1 MLLLLA
7 IARGFL
13 YIKNIMTTQSKIMH
27 PEPRSENGY
36 QRRRRETREQ
46 LMEAGRALF
55 IERSVDQVSIESI
68 TARAGVA
75 KGSFYNHFASREA
88 LFEELLELTI
98 ADLLAKY
105 EAYEPQHEDPLAV
118 AIAQARFTFYTLL
131 SDPGACRLLLQGGQP
146 AQGGAI
152 DRVLRPVVGDRLSE
166 GVTLGSLSHLDY
178 DLVYAAYFAVTT
190 GTIAHLLTREEGFD
204 AVSGANQAT
213 ELCFAVLG
221 LPHRS
226 PELEQKELP

>member
-1 MLLLLA
+1 M
-7 IARGFL
+7 ARCIL
-13 YIKNIMTTQSKIMH
+13 YIGNIMTMQSKIH
-27 PEPRSENGY
+27 ASEPRPENGY

-46 LMEAGRALF
+46 LMAAGRALF

-88 LFEELLELTI
+88 LFDELLELTI
-98 ADLLAKY
+98 ADLLEKY
-105 EAYEPQHEDPLAV
+105 EAYEPHYEDPLSA
-118 AIAQARFTFYTLL
+118 ALARARFTFYTLL

-146 AQGGAI
+146 VPGGAI
-152 DRVLRPVVGDRLSE
+152 DRVLRPVVGDRLNE
-166 GVTLGSLSHLDY
+166 GVTLGSLSHLDN

-190 GTIAHLLTREEGFD
+190 GAIAHLLTREEGFD
-204 AVSGANQAT
+204 AAAGAAQVT

-226 PELEQKELP
+226 TELERTESL